1 MADTLTKAERSE
13 RMKRVRDCNTKP
25 ELAVRRLTHAMG
37 YRYRLHQRDLPG
49 KPDMVFPG
57 RKKVIFV
64 HGCFWHGHS
73 CKHGDR
79 RPATNIGYWE
89 KKIARNV
96 ERYSTQVESLKG
108 GGWSVLTVWECEMAD
123 VLELKRRLRRFL
135 LQLDTIT
142 PNATGA
148 STTTH
153 GDQRTEN
160 YVEQSRHPD
169 RTEVLCQ

>member
-1 MADTLTKAERSE
+1 MVDTLTRAERSE
-13 RMKRVRDCNTKP
+13 RMRRVRDRNTKP

-57 RKKVIFV
+57 RKKAIFV

-73 CKHGDR
+73 CKHAVR
-79 RPATNIGYWE
+79 HPATNIGYWE

-96 ERYSTQVESLKG
+96 ERFSTQVETLEG
-108 GGWSVLTVWECEMAD
+108 AGWSVLTVWECEMAD

-135 LQLDTIT
+135 L
-142 PNATGA
+142 
-148 STTTH
+148 
-153 GDQRTEN
+153 
-160 YVEQSRHPD
+160 
-169 RTEVLCQ
+169 